1 MRAVIFFFIVFF
13 PLTVVYGQ
21 LTIDVCQEKARLNYP
36 QIKQFELI
44 EKTAEFNL
52 SNVNKV
58 YLPQL
63 SFSARAT
70 WQSDATS
77 ITIPTMGINVVMPKD
92 QYQAILEASQTI
104 WDGGISASQKKIV
117 KANAEVDKQKLE
129 VEMYTIKDRVNQM
142 FFSLLLLDEQLRQNA
157 TLQNELQTNYDKVK
171 TYMQNGVANQAD
183 LDAVKLELLNNGQRS
198 TELLAA
204 QKSYREMLS
213 AMIGEPIDENASL
226 IKPITSLSDNSET
239 ALNRPEIK
247 LFDSQLNLIDNQS
260 DMVQAGNL
268 PKLGLFMQGGFGKP
282 GLNMLNS
289 DFSPYFIGGV
299 RLSWNISGFY
309 TQKNNLNS
317 LKLNKELVSTQ
328 KQTFLFN
335 TNLKITQQNDEIE
348 KIKELIKSDDEIIRL
363 HINIKNANAV
373 KVENGIKTIA
383 DLLRE
388 INAESLAKQQKS
400 LHEIQLLMSI
410 YNFKYT
416 TNK

>member
-373 KVENGIKTIA
+373 KVENGIKTIT